1 MRKRI
6 MLVLTATSSLLFTSI
21 GVTSSQ
27 ASTTN
32 LTYEEF
38 ASNAYYIELSQV
50 AENFLDEMRSKKYMN
65 MTTSI
70 NTDVGS
76 SAVSR
81 VTVSTATAGENYKF
95 RASSMNIQSGL
106 PSAGK
111 TSVQRG
117 LVDGLYF
124 GTIESYASSRGNF
137 PKSTL
142 ARLGKPKAKLWST
155 KNPDLWPYLNSAD
168 ILTSASQYM
177 SAWTIPSKGVDDPN
191 TRYSEVIKTP
201 NTLNALDTDYTFDIK
216 IPYRLGSNSF
226 TYVHSVVTLSSDGH
240 TYSVKVN
247 SESPYWSLGV
257 ENTTISSVINLDH
270 APIQVPDLRSALE
283 LQKIADMM
291 TKIQLEQAMTT
302 IAKSISNNA
311 IVIASKDRKV
321 FSSAHLV
328 LATKQ
333 YQKQNRQ
340 LKYLVIRGGV
350 KLSYTYFFGITANLC
365 VTVLKHSTK
374 IKIC

>member
-1 MRKRI
+1 

-21 GVTSSQ
+21 GLTSSQ

-38 ASNAYYIELSQV
+38 ASSPNYIELSQA

-76 SAVSR
+76 STVSR
-81 VTVSTATAGENYKF
+81 MTVSASTAGENYKF
-95 RASSMNIQSGL
+95 RSSSMDLQSGL

-111 TSVQRG
+111 TSVLDSG
-117 LVDGLYF
+117 FVDGLYF
-124 GTIESYASSRGNF
+124 GTIGSYASSRGNF

-155 KNPDLWPYLNSAD
+155 KNPDLWPYLNSAY
-168 ILTSASQYM
+168 ILTSASQYV

-216 IPYRLGSNSF
+216 IPYRWGPNSF
-226 TYVHSVVTLSSDGH
+226 TNVHSVVTLSSDGQ
-240 TYSVKVN
+240 TYAVKVN
-247 SESPYWSLGV
+247 SESPYWSLGL
-257 ENTTISSVINLDH
+257 ENTTISSVLNIDH

-283 LQKIADMM
+283 LQKIADMI
-291 TKIQLEQAMTT
+291 TKISLEQAMTST
-302 IAKSISNNA
+302 AKSISNNA
-311 IVIASKDRKV
+311 VVLASKDRKQ

-328 LATKQ
+328 LAAKQ
-333 YQKQNRQ
+333 YHKQNPQ
-340 LKYLVIRGGV
+340 IKYSVIKGGV

-365 VTVLKHSTK
+365 VTVLKYSTK